1 MAGSTGDDGNVI
13 HGEGALRHALLVKL
27 LLIDGQLVADPVVQP
42 HTQDELQREKRWT
55 NPIEPALTSVIGVNQ
70 ESQQCLQY
78 VLQCR
83 ITEEQTC
90 NSNTNQLT
98 FESWHSKD
106 NKTKIMRR

>member
-1 MAGSTGDDGNVI
+1 
-13 HGEGALRHALLVKL
+13 
-27 LLIDGQLVADPVVQP
+27 
-42 HTQDELQREKRWT
+42 
-55 NPIEPALTSVIGVNQ
+55 LTSVIGVNQ